1 MQISLSIFIT
11 LCLLW
16 FWYSDVV
23 CFFQV
28 VLSGNWKFSSA
39 LHIPI
44 DLRVGVTNEDGSYM
58 QYGDVR
64 TLHPGGQL
72 PSILAPD
79 GAVEGINLRIT
90 TTVHWSVTYPLPAGG
105 VGWNKPNMLME
116 VGLLVWR
123 PGHDKYTC

>member
-1 MQISLSIFIT
+1 M
-11 LCLLW
+11 
-16 FWYSDVV
+16 
-23 CFFQV
+23 
-28 VLSGNWKFSSA
+28 VLSGNWKFFSA

-90 TTVHWSVTYPLPAGG
+90 NTVHWSVTYPLPAGG